1 MKAVYG
7 SILFVLAVASALGQV
22 KDDARPVVDDSKTTP
37 AQVRDPKL
45 PTLWIV
51 GDSTL
56 NSNAPLRGW
65 GQDLAQFFD
74 LTKVNVV
81 NRAIGGRSSRTFQYE
96 GRWDKVLSELKKGDF
111 VLLQFGHND
120 VGKYDDP
127 AAKDRPSLHSEGEE
141 TAEATRHAQKAADVF
156 TKIMNVPDQAI
167 PQSLLD
173 KAEAIAVFPGVIKAG
188 FIIGGRG
195 GDGVIS
201 RRVPGGWSQPAFFKL
216 GGGSVGLQIG
226 ASSTDFVMLFM
237 NTEALQGLLE
247 DKFEIG
253 GEGSVAAGPVGRSAS
268 ASTDAQLKA
277 QILSYSRSKG
287 LFAGLELKGVVI
299 NPDNDDNLAIY
310 KMKAHD
316 ILTGKR
322 KMTINQMPAGVRIF
336 PRTLARYSTRR

>member
-1 MKAVYG
+1 MLMVFTAANTV
-7 SILFVLAVASALGQV
+7 GQ
-22 KDDARPVVDDSKTTP
+22 SK
-37 AQVRDPKL
+37 
-45 PTLWIV
+45 
-51 GDSTL
+51 
-56 NSNAPLRGW
+56 
-65 GQDLAQFFD
+65 
-74 LTKVNVV
+74 
-81 NRAIGGRSSRTFQYE
+81 
-96 GRWDKVLSELKKGDF
+96 
-111 VLLQFGHND
+111 
-120 VGKYDDP
+120 
-127 AAKDRPSLHSEGEE
+127 AAKE

-173 KAEAIAVFPGVIKAG
+173 KAEAVAVFPGVIKAG

-201 RRVPGGWSQPAFFKL
+201 RRVSGGWSAPAFFKL

-299 NPDNDDNLAIY
+299 NPDNNDNVAIY
-310 KMKAHD
+310 KMKANE
-316 ILTGKR
+316 ILVGKR

-336 PRTLARYSTRR
+336 PRTLARYSTRK